1 MRSEDDWLMKTLQ
14 AASERFSHHPEWLQE
29 AHKREA
35 EVRREQAL
43 REYNT
48 TDCRLIQD
56 HFRELE
62 VEATVHALGNLLPWN
77 AVSDVYYKD
86 PDWLVLRFL
95 GPSVLD
101 APLFLCFD
109 DLGVLQCT
117 ISAWLNSWV
126 TSSVTATSALALG
139 STPESPAY

>member
-1 MRSEDDWLMKTLQ
+1 MGSNDDWLMKTLQ
-14 AASERFSHHPEWLQE
+14 AASERFSQQPKWLQD
-29 AHKREA
+29 AHKHEA
-35 EVRREQAL
+35 EARHQRAQQ
-43 REYNT
+43 EYNT
-48 TDCRLIQD
+48 TDCRLMQD

-62 VEATVHALGNLLPWN
+62 VEATVHALGNLLPRN

-117 ISAWLNSWV
+117 ISARLNSWV
-126 TSSVTATSALALG
+126 TSSVTVTSA
-139 STPESPAY
+139 